1 MMIYFYFRLVQQIVI
16 FLNLIALMAF
26 SFNLETKNYMKKRRE
41 DRMSEPG
48 NSFSSERILVT
59 VISVGSVIC
68 LVTMLAIVREMY
80 HSCRSSSDK
89 IHVQVTEDVYAA
101 IGDVEKSLT

>member
-1 MMIYFYFRLVQQIVI
+1 MIYFYFRLVQQIVI

-26 SFNLETKNYMKKRRE
+26 SFKLETKNYMKKRRE

-48 NSFSSERILVT
+48 NSFSSERIVVT
-59 VISVGSVIC
+59 VISFGSVIC

-80 HSCRSSSDK
+80 QSWRSSSDK